1 MRKKMFVFVFAACA
15 AISSVF
21 ADGEEYTTITVDN
34 TAPAELST
42 WLSGNGYTSL
52 DLVTNIVICGSAVMT
67 NSTDCISSYTGRIT
81 VTSGSRFVASTL
93 RALGATTGPTYVEN
107 GATLEIYWTLANTS
121 ANTLGNEH
129 VYFSGSGTDGKG
141 AMYSSCPATLQFVWP
156 KYWHLLGDASIGSL
170 NYNQDLYSI
179 TQIDLGG
186 HDLTI
191 NSHYNS
197 YDRFGGGTTIT
208 DAVGTGNLIINNSVL
223 FEGGFVF
230 PGGAE
235 HQLIFST
242 NGIYR
247 TNGGF
252 GYADGSTPW
261 TLMMNGPANGIGG
274 FNFGMGHN
282 GYRGPVQLNCA
293 TKLQRQSE
301 FASQTFFG
309 PVTGTGSFG
318 TIGNDNS
325 RTWLHLCCPT
335 NRFTGGVMMGIDSVL
350 SLPVEGALPADGG
363 VLTMN
368 AGTVELDD
376 TVTYHLPD
384 FVMQGSGTT
393 YTGLVYQGS
402 GAWKTVTKKESGMW
416 LYRSAVGGDLLDM
429 QAGMIRFPAPA
440 AGLYEGMNATQ
451 NIDSVAFATNGVRLL
466 PLAGRFEANTS
477 YMYGMSSG
485 RYTGWIWNRTGGTA
499 NWNFAASFSPTCYFY
514 LDDAVVFKATQCATP
529 TLSTNSI
536 AAGKHKFEVRF
547 ASGGGTQGTKVNNVY
562 PWGDSFKGFVYDTQ
576 GRNSTN
582 SNYYA
587 YIQDPGDGSLL
598 TVCENPEEAPAYPL
612 PLFKE
617 MRFTKGTVLDLCGN
631 AYTAC
636 EISGWPVVT
645 NMCAYTAP
653 ACGLTIT
660 NTFTVAGGEIASKAP
675 MNCYVPLTFTAGATV
690 TLTNATA
697 LSHATVKE
705 YTICSCPNGI
715 SGTAQLIT
723 DDSGWHI
730 RKAEDSKSLSLFY
743 ATGTLI
749 KVM

>member
-325 RTWLHLCCPT
+325 RT
-335 NRFTGGVMMGIDSVL
+335 
-350 SLPVEGALPADGG
+350 
-363 VLTMN
+363 
-368 AGTVELDD
+368 
-376 TVTYHLPD
+376 
-384 FVMQGSGTT
+384 
-393 YTGLVYQGS
+393 
-402 GAWKTVTKKESGMW
+402 
-416 LYRSAVGGDLLDM
+416 
-429 QAGMIRFPAPA
+429 
-440 AGLYEGMNATQ
+440 
-451 NIDSVAFATNGVRLL
+451 
-466 PLAGRFEANTS
+466 
-477 YMYGMSSG
+477 
-485 RYTGWIWNRTGGTA
+485 
-499 NWNFAASFSPTCYFY
+499 
-514 LDDAVVFKATQCATP
+514 
-529 TLSTNSI
+529 
-536 AAGKHKFEVRF
+536 
-547 ASGGGTQGTKVNNVY
+547 GGGTSRV
-562 PWGDSFKGFVYDTQ
+562 D
-576 GRNSTN
+576 
-582 SNYYA
+582 
-587 YIQDPGDGSLL
+587 
-598 TVCENPEEAPAYPL
+598 
-612 PLFKE
+612 
-617 MRFTKGTVLDLCGN
+617 RFFCG
-631 AYTAC
+631 YSW
-636 EISGWPVVT
+636 I
-645 NMCAYTAP
+645 
-653 ACGLTIT
+653 
-660 NTFTVAGGEIASKAP
+660 
-675 MNCYVPLTFTAGATV
+675 
-690 TLTNATA
+690 
-697 LSHATVKE
+697 H
-705 YTICSCPNGI
+705 
-715 SGTAQLIT
+715 
-723 DDSGWHI
+723 
-730 RKAEDSKSLSLFY
+730 
-743 ATGTLI
+743 
-749 KVM
+749 